1 MLSQRWNSVATNP
14 DPSHVGELSQLEIQI
29 LNEKAKGLSDLEV
42 ARELFLYES
51 TVRSIVRKH
60 MLRHNNGKAEP
71 SPS

>member
-1 MLSQRWNSVATNP
+1 MATNP

-60 MLRHNNGKAEP
+60 MRRHNNGKAET

>member
-1 MLSQRWNSVATNP
+1 VATNP

-60 MLRHNNGKAEP
+60 MRRHNNGKAET